1 MTDPSPQA
9 QFKNPYEVDYQSF
22 AGPDKNVS
30 RAPASIGAVDYDF
43 IRGIRPNSG
52 TVNTTQCLLWFK
64 LVQLLKKHGITDIT
78 KKSEFESLVANL
90 ILVDG
95 RPGSTASRDG
105 GKATVGDDRRG
116 TPETR
121 PGNPDA
127 TNGVANPSGKNVKR
141 KAGGKR
147 NRSEP
152 ADGV

>member
-1 MTDPSPQA
+1 MTDPSPA

-30 RAPASIGAVDYDF
+30 RAPASIGSTDYDF

-52 TVNTTQCLLWFK
+52 TVNTTQCLLWYK

-90 ILVDG
+90 VLVDG
-95 RPGSTASRDG
+95 RPGSTVSRDG
-105 GKATVGDDRRG
+105 SKTSVGNDRRG
-116 TPETR
+116 TSEAR
-121 PGNPDA
+121 PGDTDA
-127 TNGVANPSGKNVKR
+127 ANGVADASGKNVKR
-141 KAGGKR
+141 KDTRKGRGSK
-147 NRSEP
+147 P

>member
-1 MTDPSPQA
+1 MTDTPA
-9 QFKNPYEVDYQSF
+9 EFKNPYEVDYQSF

-95 RPGSTASRDG
+95 RPGSTVSRDG
-105 GKATVGDDRRG
+105 GKAAVGNDRRG
-116 TPETR
+116 VEETH
-121 PGNPDA
+121 PGD
-127 TNGVANPSGKNVKR
+127 TDVANGIANAKGKNVKR
-141 KAGGKR
+141 QARGKGNGGK
-147 NRSEP
+147 S

>member
-1 MTDPSPQA
+1 MNDPAEQP

-52 TVNTTQCLLWFK
+52 TVNTTQCLLWYK

-78 KKSEFESLVANL
+78 KKSEFESIVANL

-95 RPGSTASRDG
+95 RPGSSVGRDG
-105 GKATVGDDRRG
+105 GKTTVGNDRRG
-116 TPETR
+116 VAETR
-121 PGNPDA
+121 PGDTDVENSLTDS
-127 TNGVANPSGKNVKR
+127 PSKNVKR
-141 KAGGKR
+141 KSGRKG
-147 NRSEP
+147 S
-152 ADGV
+152 GS